1 MNIWV
6 VIPAYNESQKIAE
19 VITDLKENN
28 FRNIVV
34 IDDASADTT
43 SQVAAQ
49 QGVHVLQ
56 HKVNRGQGAALAT
69 GTQYSLRNHAE
80 IIVHFDADGQM
91 QAKDIPA
98 LIKVLENPGVDVA
111 IGSRFLGTE
120 SNIPALRKI
129 LLAGARIFNRVFLGI
144 TLKDPQSGFRAM
156 KRKAAEQIKI
166 KHDRMA
172 HCSQMLHDMYEQ
184 GLTIQEVPVEIR
196 YTEYS
201 LHKGQSSLD
210 AIKIVWDL
218 LLGKIMK
225 H

>member
-1 MNIWV
+1 MNIWI
-6 VIPAYNESQKIAE
+6 VIPAYNEAQKIKE
-19 VITDLKENN
+19 VITDLKKNN
-28 FRNIVV
+28 FKNIVV
-34 IDDASADTT
+34 IDDASADMT
-43 SQVAAQ
+43 SEVAAQ
-49 QGVHVLQ
+49 QAVHVLL

-69 GTQYSLRNHAE
+69 GTQYALLNDAD

-91 QAKDIPA
+91 QAKDIPTLVKA
-98 LIKVLENPGVDVA
+98 LGSKDVDVA
-111 IGSRFLGTE
+111 IGSRFLSKE
-120 SNIPALRKI
+120 SNIPALRKV

-156 KRKAAEQIKI
+156 KRIAAEQIKI

-201 LHKGQSSLD
+201 LHKGQNSFD

-218 LLGKIMK
+218 LIGKIMK